1 MIFDPVDKHVSD
13 LPFVN
18 ALAGFSFQEHVLQS
32 FAVSCDP
39 DREQIV
45 LLHLH
50 SKSGPVL
57 LEMVVNIVVSDSEP
71 HAVLTGREVDSELAT
86 LIASKASE
94 SGTSSTISWASD
106 RCFVAGLSDSRTESP
121 SGSAIARGEGEGEGE
136 GSDLSERLSDEERV
150 RRIAER
156 GIKVKLQTAWKAKRR
171 SSASIMMTERSI
183 VAAAPLATHV
193 DRIAADG
200 ANVDYVSISS
210 GSTVQARHDDF
221 LQITENRSLAGSN

>member
-57 LEMVVNIVVSDSEP
+57 LEMVVNIVVSDSKP

-86 LIASKASE
+86 LIVSKASE

-106 RCFVAGLSDSRTESP
+106 RCFVAGLTDSRTEAP
-121 SGSAIARGEGEGEGE
+121 SGSAIARAGEGERE
-136 GSDLSERLSDEERV
+136 GSDLHERLSDEERM
-150 RRIAER
+150 RRI
-156 GIKVKLQTAWKAKRR
+156 
-171 SSASIMMTERSI
+171 
-183 VAAAPLATHV
+183 
-193 DRIAADG
+193 
-200 ANVDYVSISS
+200 
-210 GSTVQARHDDF
+210 
-221 LQITENRSLAGSN
+221 